1 MLSPLVL
8 PLHGNAAAEAVNA
21 RLLPAL
27 VSRAARRLGMRRPVL
42 WSYVPQAEILLD
54 ALSPVARRLPLRR

>member
-1 MLSPLVL
+1 M
-8 PLHGNAAAEAVNA
+8 NA

-27 VSRAARRLGMRRPVL
+27 VSRAARRLGMRRPIL
-42 WSYVPQAEILLD
+42 WSYVPQAEVLID